1 MLCPFRAAA
10 ICLKVRMNGSP
21 KSFSLLKRLIRVL
34 KYAFCTVSQ
43 NGFSGKGR
51 KGMFSFG
58 RGGKPALRNRAK
70 RRYSI
75 RSADRSATGYRPDRS
90 AAKRSRRRGIGKT
103 RSRPKR
109 CRSVRV
115 RCRARG
121 PSRSAGSCRWRPSAG
136 KAWTPGTR
144 TEVRTAGRRAQN
156 AGTDQAPQACRQR
169 VASPAEPPASQLPT
183 MMPAALVA
191 KQTLYPIGLRP

>member
-1 MLCPFRAAA
+1 MLRPFRAAA

-121 PSRSAGSCRWRPSAG
+121 PIRIPGKNGSRFLRPFPTKCRIR
-136 KAWTPGTR
+136 
-144 TEVRTAGRRAQN
+144 
-156 AGTDQAPQACRQR
+156 R
-169 VASPAEPPASQLPT
+169 VACDGSSYKSELSW
-183 MMPAALVA
+183 
-191 KQTLYPIGLRP
+191 RR